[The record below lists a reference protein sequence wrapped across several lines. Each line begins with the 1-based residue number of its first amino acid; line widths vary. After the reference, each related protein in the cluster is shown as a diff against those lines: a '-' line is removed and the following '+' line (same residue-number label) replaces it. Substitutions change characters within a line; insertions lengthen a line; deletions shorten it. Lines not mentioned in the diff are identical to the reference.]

1 MLKTWTRL
9 TLCLYLIF
17 LGIKSLKKSR
27 HEYFELFQP
36 IHYVS
41 NLIGQSFDLFKTVI
55 EKIEISERRPFF
67 VAYDVFLVI
76 QIVLAVLGL
85 YLGRIFTLV
94 SYCISLAYTE
104 NFWTLF
110 TRTGLTQLENY
121 EQYFFIVFMLLSCV
135 NPGDKRVP
143 APKTLLDI
151 VQGKIN

>member
-1 MLKTWTRL
+1 MFRSWTRL

-17 LGIKSLKKSR
+17 LGIKFLKKSR

-36 IHYVS
+36 IHYVCK
-41 NLIGQSFDLFKTVI
+41 LIEERFDFFKTVV

-67 VAYDVFLVI
+67 VAYDIFLVI

-85 YLGRIFTLV
+85 YLGRFCTLI
-94 SYCISLAYTE
+94 SYCISLVYSE
-104 NFWTLF
+104 NIEALF
-110 TRTGLTQLENY
+110 TRSGLTQLENY

-135 NPGDKRVP
+135 NPGNRRVP

-151 VQGKIN
+151 VQSQIN